1 MQGAESLPNQTFSC
15 TRIIRIFAALSRL
28 EQASSAG
35 RAKISARRGR
45 AIWIKRIR
53 AGFEPR
59 RWTHFVHRSLYIKA
73 GFTTIIHR
81 RRHPRNGSNPAR
93 CKGWTWHVL
102 GAPRFSPYRPFLS
115 EHQTQGWNPG
125 LSPPVAPSV
134 QMPYR
139 PQPPV
144 KFLEPEAYQPLARE
158 LFHQIS
164 AMIRQA
170 LPGSRIEHIGSSAIE
185 GAVSKGD
192 LDIFVGVEE
201 FDDAIASIESL
212 GFRIKTE
219 SFRNESLCPFES
231 GIYPIPVGIQL
242 VVNRSEF
249 EFFIL
254 FRDRMNADANL
265 RSAYNELKRQASGLD
280 EDGYRHTK
288 SEFIES
294 VLRMVSRRPAMFK
307 TTHFTAELL
316 SPADL
321 GLVIQLNS
329 ECSDFYFLQN
339 GQSPNEADARELFE
353 QVPTQCDPL
362 IKLPIGLFDPQKTL
376 IGVLDVLRGYRT
388 ASDWYIGL
396 MLLSPRFR
404 GQGLGVE
411 IHNEFVAHAR
421 QAGVKRSRPEYN
433 A

>member
-1 MQGAESLPNQTFSC
+1 MACPGRAE
-15 TRIIRIFAALSRL
+15 IFALP
-28 EQASSAG
+28 
-35 RAKISARRGR
+35 
-45 AIWIKRIR
+45 AI
-53 AGFEPR
+53 
-59 RWTHFVHRSLYIKA
+59 
-73 GFTTIIHR
+73 
-81 RRHPRNGSNPAR
+81 
-93 CKGWTWHVL
+93 
-102 GAPRFSPYRPFLS
+102 LS
-115 EHQTQGWNPG
+115 EHQPQGWTPG
-125 LSPPVAPSV
+125 LSPPVAASV
-134 QMPYR
+134 QMPYHR
-139 PQPPV
+139 QRPV

-170 LPGSRIEHIGSSAIE
+170 LPGSRVEHIGSSAIE

-192 LDIFVGVEE
+192 LDIFVGVEPGE
-201 FDDAIASIESL
+201 FPDALIAIESL
-212 GFRIKTE
+212 GFRIKRE

-231 GIYPIPVGIQL
+231 GIYPIPVGLQL

-254 FRDRMNADANL
+254 FRDRLNADVNL
-265 RSAYNELKRQASGLD
+265 RSAYNELKRQASDLD
-280 EDGYRHTK
+280 EGDYRHAK

-294 VLRMVSRRPAMFK
+294 VLRMINRRPALFK
-307 TTHFTAELL
+307 TTRFTAELL

-321 GLVIQLNS
+321 DLVIQLNS

-353 QVPTQCDPL
+353 QVPPQCDPS

-404 GQGLGVE
+404 GQGLGAE
-411 IHNEFVAHAR
+411 IHNEFVAYAR
-421 QAGVKRSRPEYN
+421 QTGVKRLMLAVLEANDAGLRFWLRCGYRKIKDYPPRQSGRRFHSLSEFELVIVE
-433 A
+433 